1 MYTVYDFYESQF
13 GEAVYATASRED
25 AQKFCKEYAEQTDG
39 ECDLIIKE
47 NE

>member
-1 MYTVYDFYESQF
+1 MYTVIDYYESDF
-13 GEAVYATASRED
+13 GETIYVSESRED